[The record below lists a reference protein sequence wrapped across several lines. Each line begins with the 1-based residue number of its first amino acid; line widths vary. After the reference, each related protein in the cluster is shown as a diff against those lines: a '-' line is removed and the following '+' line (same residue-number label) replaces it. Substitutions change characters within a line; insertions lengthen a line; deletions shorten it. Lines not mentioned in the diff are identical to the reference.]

1 MEEQQLIKG
10 CNRKENK
17 AQKQL
22 FETYYRG
29 TYHVAMRYL
38 ANHHDTEDVLI
49 ISFSKIF
56 NHINKFEYRGEGSLL
71 RWIKTIVIN
80 ESLRFLSQ
88 KKKLKYEEENEG
100 LYFNSMVAEIDT
112 IDVEEVYLILESM
125 PVGYR
130 TVFNLFALEGFAHKE
145 IASMLNISENTSKS
159 QLNKARNY
167 IINKLEK
174 KIKYGIKQSR

>member
-1 MEEQQLIKG
+1 
-10 CNRKENK
+10 
-17 AQKQL
+17 
-22 FETYYRG
+22 
-29 TYHVAMRYL
+29 
-38 ANHHDTEDVLI
+38 
-49 ISFSKIF
+49 
-56 NHINKFEYRGEGSLL
+56 
-71 RWIKTIVIN
+71 
-80 ESLRFLSQ
+80 
-88 KKKLKYEEENEG
+88 
-100 LYFNSMVAEIDT
+100 MVAEIDT